1 MNRAFNFLKHLCIGF
16 AIPVMIAGGAALT
29 GSAQTRAAAAPKGV
43 FTAENPPT
51 DKTVLSVGL
60 FERRD
65 MTTLR
70 VQAMVGDWKMRLLPR
85 PVASGSEPIL
95 SEEVVEPIPEGE
107 DVSILLTSKGITVN
121 TSSGKELAEGYAR
134 CDLDGSGSLL
144 VETSNRP
151 PIILAGPLAIT
162 CHEKSLSFVHRVT
175 LGSYLTSIVS
185 DLTPSSEPEAVKA
198 AVIAVRSQVVRRLMD
213 NRHATDSFELCDTPH
228 CAPFSGEAHTRELVA
243 LARELTADELM
254 FHAGKPIDARTQH
267 TCGGKVSSMKDV
279 YGVDDPNHQ
288 ALDDRLD
295 PKASENCFHSPA
307 FNWIRDFTLEEIADF
322 LSMTYSAGTE
332 RIFLRWE
339 PAKVDA
345 AGRITEILLQGK
357 RTKKL
362 RGTAFLNDVHDYLG
376 PNSIRSMKFTAEPMR
391 RAIVYRGQGS
401 GEGVGMCLY
410 GADGLARKGF
420 DAYRILQFYY
430 RNVEFRKNGV
440 LIEVP
445 APISSGTIR
454 PPGREP

>member
-1 MNRAFNFLKHLCIGF
+1 MNRMLYNLKYICVVF
-16 AIPVMIAGGAALT
+16 AIVVLFAGGAAFT
-29 GSAQTRAAAAPKGV
+29 GFAQAPTVGAPKAAFSV
-43 FTAENPPT
+43 ASPPT
-51 DKTVLSVGL
+51 DNTFLNIGL

-70 VQAMVGDWKMRLLPR
+70 IQAMVGNWNMRLLPR
-85 PVASGSEPIL
+85 PVASGSEPVL

-107 DVSILLTSKGITVN
+107 DITVLLTGKGITVN

-134 CDLDGSGSLL
+134 CDLEGGSTLL
-144 VETSNRP
+144 LETANRP
-151 PIILAGPLAIT
+151 PIILAGPLAIS
-162 CHEKSLSFVHRVT
+162 CHEKSLSFIHRVQ
-175 LGSYLTSIVS
+175 LGRYLTAIVS

-198 AVIAVRSQVVRRLMD
+198 AVIAARSQLVRRLLD
-213 NRHATDSFELCDTPH
+213 NRHATDSFDLCDTSH
-228 CAPFSGEAHTRELVA
+228 CAPFTGEAHARELVA
-243 LARELTADELM
+243 LATDMTANELM
-254 FHAGKPIDARTQH
+254 FHAGKPINARMHH

-279 YGVDDPNHQ
+279 YGIDDPNHV
-288 ALDDRLD
+288 ALDDKLD
-295 PKASENCFHSPA
+295 PKGSENCFHSPA
-307 FNWIRDFTLEEIADF
+307 FNWIRDFTLDEIADF

-332 RIFLRWE
+332 RTFLRWE

-362 RGTAFLNDVHDYLG
+362 RGTAFLSDVQDYLG

-401 GEGVGMCLY
+401 GDGVGMCLY
-410 GADGLARKGF
+410 GADGLARKGY

-440 LIEVP
+440 LIEIP
-445 APISSGTIR
+445 APISSGTVR
-454 PPGREP
+454 PTGREP

>member
-1 MNRAFNFLKHLCIGF
+1 MIRALYNYRYTIIGLSILASF
-16 AIPVMIAGGAALT
+16 AGGAAFT
-29 GSAQTRAAAAPKGV
+29 GFAQTSNASAPKAV
-43 FTAENPPT
+43 FSSDNPPT
-51 DKTVLSVGL
+51 DDTYLSIGI

-70 VQAMVGDWKMRLLPR
+70 IQAMLGDWKMRLLPR

-95 SEEVVEPIPEGE
+95 SEELVEPIPEGE
-107 DVSILLTSKGITVN
+107 DITILLTGKGITVN

-134 CDLDGSGSLL
+134 CDLEGGATLL

-151 PIILAGPLAIT
+151 PIILAGPIGIT
-162 CHEKSLSFVHRVT
+162 CHEKTLSFIHRVS
-175 LGSYLTSIVS
+175 LGRYLTSIVS
-185 DLTPSSEPEAVKA
+185 DLTPSSEPEAIKA
-198 AVIAVRSQVVRRLMD
+198 AVIAARSQVVRKLLE
-213 NRHATDSFELCDTPH
+213 NRHATDSFDLCDASH
-228 CAPFSGEAHTRELVA
+228 CAPFTGEAHARELVA
-243 LARELTADELM
+243 LATKLTANELM
-254 FHAGKPIDARTQH
+254 VHAGKPINARMQH

-279 YGVDDPNHQ
+279 FGIDDPNHV
-288 ALDDRLD
+288 ALDDKLD
-295 PKASENCFHSPA
+295 PKGSENCFHSPA
-307 FNWIRDFTLEEIADF
+307 FNWIRDFTLGEIADF

-345 AGRITEILLQGK
+345 AGRITEILLQGS
-357 RTKKL
+357 RTKRL
-362 RGTAFLNDVHDYLG
+362 RGTVFLNDVYDYLG

-401 GEGVGMCLY
+401 GDGVGMCLY
-410 GADGLARKGF
+410 GADGLARKGY

-445 APISSGTIR
+445 PPISSGTPR
-454 PPGREP
+454 PAGRQP